1 MALFQA
7 LVLLMEHKI
16 PGICGYEVQTL
27 VDGQWRTNTYLKLE
41 VLMVM
46 NSKFMALKDEV
57 LCSLGWYIPVFWR
70 NHLPMFSGY
79 MNAQFLVLVYQTV
92 WCYPCR
98 TYAKWAVQFNSHPDI
113 HHSELKI
120 VVWFDFATGSFW
132 WSVFLLKEWTRWLS
146 ALQRF
151 GCEVLL
157 VPVEA
162 NGWNQCNAGSM
173 TMMWEPL
180 LWQMGNS
187 SPQVGVQYIVFR
199 TFKFVSGRLFWSWTA
214 EYM

>member
-1 MALFQA
+1 MKMGLIEGSKMSAIST
-7 LVLLMEHKI
+7 VM
-16 PGICGYEVQTL
+16 PGNYPKENILQILYS
-27 VDGQWRTNTYLKLE
+27 LE
-41 VLMVM
+41 
-46 NSKFMALKDEV
+46 
-57 LCSLGWYIPVFWR
+57 WYIPVFWR
-70 NHLPMFSGY
+70 NLLPLFSGY

-92 WCYPCR
+92 WCYPCM
-98 TYAKWAVQFNSHPDI
+98 TYAKWSIQFNSHPHI

-132 WSVFLLKEWTRWLS
+132 WSVFLLKEWTHWLS

-173 TMMWEPL
+173 TMMWEPW

-187 SPQVGVQYIVFR
+187 SRQVGVKYIVFR
-199 TFKFVSGRLFWSWTA
+199 TFKSISARLFWSCTA
-214 EYM
+214 EYVSHVFSFFFYFSSH

>member
-1 MALFQA
+1 MIYTS
-7 LVLLMEHKI
+7 VLEEPL
-16 PGICGYEVQTL
+16 
-27 VDGQWRTNTYLKLE
+27 
-41 VLMVM
+41 
-46 NSKFMALKDEV
+46 A
-57 LCSLGWYIPVFWR
+57 PVFR
-70 NHLPMFSGY
+70 LY
-79 MNAQFLVLVYQTV
+79 ECAQFLVLVYQTV

-98 TYAKWAVQFNSHPDI
+98 TYAKLSIQFNSHPHI
-113 HHSELKI
+113 HDSELRI

-151 GCEVLL
+151 GCVLL

-162 NGWNQCNAGSM
+162 NGLSQCNAGSM

-187 SPQVGVQYIVFR
+187 SPQVGVKYIIFR
-199 TFKFVSGRLFWSWTA
+199 TFKSVSARLFWSCTA